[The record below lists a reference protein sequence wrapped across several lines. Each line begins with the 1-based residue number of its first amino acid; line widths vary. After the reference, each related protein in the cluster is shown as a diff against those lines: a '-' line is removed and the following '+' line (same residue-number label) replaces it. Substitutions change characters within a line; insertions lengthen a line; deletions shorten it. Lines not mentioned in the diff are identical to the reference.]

1 MFLYVTSNNS
11 NVSQQT
17 QTRVAFC
24 AFLLCS
30 VGFFF
35 QNKARKGSFR
45 EHCGW
50 KGPQLEAA
58 IRYFGNATLCVRQV
72 RDKPKADK
80 PSVQTPRTG
89 LLCEDFGI
97 AKAAGG
103 VWWCRLPAGCAAH
116 SSHRCCSEPS
126 CCRQRCPG
134 AGTAPAPGRLEALL
148 PRAYSSPWWPQ
159 AAPVSAGL
167 PLPSTKP

>member
-80 PSVQTPRTG
+80 PSVQTPRT
-89 LLCEDFGI
+89 
-97 AKAAGG
+97 A
-103 VWWCRLPAGCAAH
+103 V
-116 SSHRCCSEPS
+116 
-126 CCRQRCPG
+126 
-134 AGTAPAPGRLEALL
+134 
-148 PRAYSSPWWPQ
+148 
-159 AAPVSAGL
+159 
-167 PLPSTKP
+167 

>member
-1 MFLYVTSNNS
+1 MLSCFV
-11 NVSQQT
+11 VW
-17 QTRVAFC
+17 
-24 AFLLCS
+24 
-30 VGFFF
+30 GFFF
-35 QNKARKGSFR
+35 RTKPEKVVLENIVVGRDHNWKLPFVTLAMQRSVSGRYGISRKLIN
-45 EHCGW
+45 
-50 KGPQLEAA
+50 PQFKHL
-58 IRYFGNATLCVRQV
+58 
-72 RDKPKADK
+72 
-80 PSVQTPRTG
+80 G